1 MHSLSTLSGGD
12 WPKGRVG
19 VVSIVGRPN
28 VGKSTLMNAVLEFHL
43 CAVSSKP
50 QTTRQNWR
58 GILTDGESQI
68 IFVDTPGAHQ
78 GKTILGE
85 MMLDRVMDGLRDAD
99 LILCL
104 SDPTRECGEE
114 DRLVAERVAAVNK
127 PCLLLLNKSDVATD
141 RERKDATEFFQSII
155 TADAFEISAMTK
167 SNLDVVLA
175 EIRRRIP
182 EGPFFYEPGEVT
194 DAFIR
199 DIGAEQIREAALELF
214 AKEIPHS
221 LAVEINEWKEG
232 DKKLRIRATIHV
244 ETDSQ
249 KRIVVGK
256 NGDKIAA
263 IRRRAIGSLVDLCD
277 TFVNLKL
284 FVKVSKDWR
293 NRRQFLK
300 ELGFSGSE

>member
-1 MHSLSTLSGGD
+1 MMTNELSFSQ

-19 VVSIVGRPN
+19 IVSIVGRPN

-43 CAVSSKP
+43 CAVSAKP

-58 GILTDGESQI
+58 GILTDKTSQI

-104 SDPTRECGEE
+104 VDPTRECGAE
-114 DRLVAERVAAVNK
+114 DKLVAERVAAAKK
-127 PCLLLLNKSDVATD
+127 PCLLIVNKCDVATEVQ
-141 RERKDATEFFQSII
+141 RTEAKAFFNAII
-155 TADAFEISAMTK
+155 TADTFEISAIK
-167 SNLDVVLA
+167 EDNLDAVLT
-175 EIRRRIP
+175 EIRGRLP
-182 EGPFFYEPGEVT
+182 QGPFFYEPGEVT
-194 DAFIR
+194 DAFMR

-214 AKEIPHS
+214 DKEIPHA
-221 LAVEINEWKEG
+221 LAVEIDQWKEG
-232 DKKLRIRATIHV
+232 PKKIKIQATIHV
-244 ETDSQ
+244 EQDSQ

-256 NGDKIAA
+256 NGDKIAL
-263 IRRRAIGSLVDLCD
+263 IRRRAVISLAELCD

-293 NRRQFLK
+293 NRKSFLK
-300 ELGFSGSE
+300 ELGFSGDA